1 MKHFFIAI
9 LFFSYS
15 PSLSNERSFLNFFK
29 SNQRILKQASMGLG
43 FIALTFVAYK
53 KYQKESLK
61 KLYQAKLFKEQ
72 EYLHSFRKE
81 NDLILFDMERL
92 IPLDDFFDSQK
103 RKALGTDEDKKALW
117 NTQVLVTRSIMNSF
131 FEKEYYKKF
140 LQAFLPEYLEDMNK
154 LRKFSHPF
162 IALNYIS
169 YYEKEQIFST
179 VLPSGENAIILE
191 NNIHLIPVYK
201 DFFATFTRDPEKN
214 KFNIIFYKKS
224 GYEKITQLT
233 TLEKCLP
240 NYSLEF
246 YLLKESPSENI
257 NFLFDSRI
265 KNDFSLKNNH
275 YMETLNQLIYKPFY
289 TYSCNDADDILIM
302 KKIKTLKDLFS
313 SIDEKLYNQ
322 MKWASRP
329 VFQINNEGRYFYYRR
344 KYSIQKSPIFIPIN
358 DFNQAFAFDVK
369 IETI

>member
-131 FEKEYYKKF
+131 FEK
-140 LQAFLPEYLEDMNK
+140 
-154 LRKFSHPF
+154 
-162 IALNYIS
+162 
-169 YYEKEQIFST
+169 
-179 VLPSGENAIILE
+179 
-191 NNIHLIPVYK
+191 
-201 DFFATFTRDPEKN
+201 
-214 KFNIIFYKKS
+214 
-224 GYEKITQLT
+224 
-233 TLEKCLP
+233 
-240 NYSLEF
+240 
-246 YLLKESPSENI
+246 
-257 NFLFDSRI
+257 
-265 KNDFSLKNNH
+265 
-275 YMETLNQLIYKPFY
+275 
-289 TYSCNDADDILIM
+289 
-302 KKIKTLKDLFS
+302 
-313 SIDEKLYNQ
+313 
-322 MKWASRP
+322 
-329 VFQINNEGRYFYYRR
+329 
-344 KYSIQKSPIFIPIN
+344 
-358 DFNQAFAFDVK
+358 
-369 IETI
+369 